1 MYSLLYAKYVNG
13 KESKWLKNLKSILN
27 DSGYSNI
34 WMNNQVVNHNWLI
47 KSLKPKLTDQFQQN
61 WESICNNF
69 SKGVIYKLFTTLDF
83 RCQPYVN
90 CNLSYY
96 MKQVLAKF
104 RTSNNKLPTETGRLN
119 DIERS
124 NRLCNLCTRDIGDE
138 FYYILCCTVLKNER
152 EKYIPKFYLFRPNIL
167 NLTSFFL
174 HTM

>member
-1 MYSLLYAKYVNG
+1 
-13 KESKWLKNLKSILN
+13 
-27 DSGYSNI
+27 
-34 WMNNQVVNHNWLI
+34 MNNQVVNHNWLI
-47 KSLKPKLTDQFQQN
+47 KSLKQKLTDQFQQN

-96 MKQVLAKF
+96 MKQVLARF

-138 FYYILCCTVLKNER
+138 FYYIFVLHCV
-152 EKYIPKFYLFRPNIL
+152 EKRKRKVYTKIL
-167 NLTSFFL
+167 PF
-174 HTM
+174 